1 MAKIFILD
9 TSVLLFDHS
18 AIDHFEDNDVVLPIT
33 VLEELDNF
41 KLGNETKNFEARS
54 VIRFLDGLSSEG
66 NSLNQWIS
74 LGTHKGRIKIDMS
87 HMPPDGIDAEIVF
100 NSPKND
106 HKIMNSALRQQEEF
120 PKKEIILVTKDIN
133 LRIKAKAIGL
143 KAEDYKAGKIADEAT
158 VNVDSGLHIEVE
170 AAWLQKL
177 YQDRSLPADEIL
189 GTHKVANNYFYIRS
203 GNQTALAKYQAAED
217 EIALVEKQ
225 LAYGIRPRNAEQ
237 TFALDALM
245 NPDIPLVAIQGVAG
259 TGKTL
264 LALAAAVEQ
273 KTIYD
278 QIILSRPTIPLSNRE
293 LGFLPGDAED
303 KIAPYMAPLFDNLK
317 FIKSQFSDNSKKRQ
331 KLDGMS
337 EDGELQIT
345 ALNFIRGR
353 TLSSTMFI
361 VDEAQNL
368 TPHEVKTIITRA
380 GEGTKVVFTGDIN
393 QIDTPYLDTY
403 SNGLSY
409 IIDKL
414 KGQDLFAHIKL
425 ENGERSELAN
435 LANVLL

>member
-1 MAKIFILD
+1 MAKIFVLD

-18 AIDHFEDNDVVLPIT
+18 AIDHFEDNDVVLPIP

-41 KLGNETKNFEARS
+41 KLGNETKNYEARS
-54 VIRFLDGLSSEG
+54 VIRYLDELSDNG
-66 NSLNQWIS
+66 KLNDWRS
-74 LGTHKGRIKIDMS
+74 LGTHKGRLMIDMS
-87 HMPPDGIDAEIVF
+87 NEPPKKNNAVELF
-100 NSPKND
+100 NSNKND
-106 HKIMNSALRQQEEF
+106 HQILNSAQRLKEKH
-120 PKKEIILVTKDIN
+120 PKKQVILVTKDIN
-133 LRIKAKAIGL
+133 LRIKAKAIGID
-143 KAEDYKAGKIADEAT
+143 AEDYKAGKIEDKM
-158 VNVDSGLHIEVE
+158 NVQSDGSIIYDIEPDL
-170 AAWLQKL
+170 LQKL
-177 YQDRSLPADEIL
+177 YQERQIPEGGIL
-189 GTHKVANNYFYIRS
+189 GERKVANNYFFLRA
-203 GNQTALAKYQAAED
+203 NRQTALAKYQED
-217 EIALVEKQ
+217 EDQIRLVEKQ

-245 NPDIPLVAIQGVAG
+245 DTKIPLVAIQGVAG

-264 LALAAAVEQ
+264 LALASAVEQ
-273 KTIYD
+273 KSIYD
-278 QIILSRPTIPLSNRE
+278 QIILARPTVPLSNKE

-303 KIAPYMAPLFDNLK
+303 KIAPYMAPLWDNLK
-317 FIKSQFSDNSKKRQ
+317 FIKSQYSEHSKKRQ
-331 KLDGMS
+331 KLDNMT
-337 EDGELQIT
+337 EDSELQIT

-353 TLSSTMFI
+353 TLTSTMFI
-361 VDEAQNL
+361 IDEAQNL

-409 IIDKL
+409 IIEKL
-414 KGQDLFAHIKL
+414 KGQTLFAHIKL

>member
-1 MAKIFILD
+1 MAKIFVLD

-18 AIDHFEDNDVVLPIT
+18 AIDHFEDNDVVLPIP

-41 KLGNETKNFEARS
+41 KLGNETKNYEARS
-54 VIRFLDGLSSEG
+54 IIRYLDELSANG
-66 NSLNQWIS
+66 KLNEWRS
-74 LGTHKGRIKIDMS
+74 LGTHKGRLMIDMS
-87 HMPPDGIDAEIVF
+87 NEAPKENNAVVLF
-100 NSPKND
+100 NSNKND
-106 HKIMNSALRQQEEF
+106 HQILNSAQRLKEKH
-120 PKKEIILVTKDIN
+120 PKKQVILVTKDIN
-133 LRIKAKAIGL
+133 LRIKAKAIGID
-143 KAEDYKAGKIADEAT
+143 AEDYKAGKIEDKM
-158 VNVDSGLHIEVE
+158 NVQSDGSIIYDVE
-170 AAWLQKL
+170 PDLLQKL
-177 YQDRSLPADEIL
+177 YQERRIPEGGIL
-189 GTHKVANNYFYIRS
+189 GDRKVANNYFFLRA
-203 GNQTALAKYQAAED
+203 NRQTALAKYHEEED
-217 EIALVEKQ
+217 QIRLVEKQ

-245 NPDIPLVAIQGVAG
+245 DAQIPLVAVQGVAG

-264 LALAAAVEQ
+264 LALASAVEQ
-273 KTIYD
+273 KNIYD
-278 QIILSRPTIPLSNRE
+278 QIILARPTVPLSNKE

-303 KIAPYMAPLFDNLK
+303 KIAPYMAPLWDNLK
-317 FIKSQFSDNSKKRQ
+317 FIKSQYSEHSKKRQ
-331 KLDGMS
+331 KLDSMT
-337 EDGELQIT
+337 EDAELQIT

-353 TLSSTMFI
+353 TLTSTMFI
-361 VDEAQNL
+361 IDEAQNL

-409 IIDKL
+409 IIEKL
-414 KGQDLFAHIKL
+414 KGQSLFAHIKL

>member
-1 MAKIFILD
+1 MAKIFVLD

-18 AIDHFEDNDVVLPIT
+18 AIDHFEDNDVVLPIP

-41 KLGNETKNFEARS
+41 KLGNETKNYEARS
-54 VIRFLDGLSSEG
+54 VIRYLDELSDNG
-66 NSLNQWIS
+66 KLNEWRS
-74 LGTHKGRIKIDMS
+74 LGTHKGRLMIDMS
-87 HMPPDGIDAEIVF
+87 NDAPKKNNAVELF
-100 NSPKND
+100 NSNKND
-106 HKIMNSALRQQEEF
+106 HQILNSAQRLKEKH
-120 PKKEIILVTKDIN
+120 PKKQVILVTKDIN
-133 LRIKAKAIGL
+133 LRIKAKAIGID
-143 KAEDYKAGKIADEAT
+143 AEDYKAGKIEDKM
-158 VNVDSGLHIEVE
+158 NVQSDGSIIYDVE
-170 AAWLQKL
+170 PDLLQKL
-177 YQDRSLPADEIL
+177 YQERRIPEGGIL
-189 GTHKVANNYFYIRS
+189 GDRKVANNYFFLRA
-203 GNQTALAKYQAAED
+203 NRQTALAKYHEEED
-217 EIALVEKQ
+217 QIRLVEKQ

-245 NPDIPLVAIQGVAG
+245 DAQIPLVAVQGVAG

-264 LALAAAVEQ
+264 LALASAVEQ
-273 KTIYD
+273 KNIYD
-278 QIILSRPTIPLSNRE
+278 QIILARPTVPLSNKE

-303 KIAPYMAPLFDNLK
+303 KIAPYMAPLWDNLK
-317 FIKSQFSDNSKKRQ
+317 FIKSQYSEHSKKRQ
-331 KLDGMS
+331 KLDSMT
-337 EDGELQIT
+337 EDAELQIT

-353 TLSSTMFI
+353 TLTSTMFI
-361 VDEAQNL
+361 IDEAQNL

-409 IIDKL
+409 IIEKL
-414 KGQDLFAHIKL
+414 KGQSLFAHIKL